1 MATLKH
7 NITGNITQQLLAA
20 GDSVNVSSILLSN
33 IHASND
39 VTVSLFIEKQKA
51 NKFFILKALKIPYG
65 VSVLLDSEIPTF
77 NNRNSGFALFIQL
90 DSSDSA
96 VDVMIN

>member
-20 GDSVNVSSILLSN
+20 GDSVNVSSVLLSN
-33 IHASND
+33 IHASNN
-39 VTVSLFIEKQKA
+39 VTVSLFIEKQNA
-51 NKFFILKALKIPYG
+51 NKFFIVKALEIPYG

-77 NNRNSGFALFIQL
+77 DNRNSGF
-90 DSSDSA
+90 
-96 VDVMIN
+96 VHKVN

>member
-33 IHASND
+33 IHASNE
-39 VTVSLFIEKQKA
+39 VTVS
-51 NKFFILKALKIPYG
+51 
-65 VSVLLDSEIPTF
+65 
-77 NNRNSGFALFIQL
+77 LFIQL